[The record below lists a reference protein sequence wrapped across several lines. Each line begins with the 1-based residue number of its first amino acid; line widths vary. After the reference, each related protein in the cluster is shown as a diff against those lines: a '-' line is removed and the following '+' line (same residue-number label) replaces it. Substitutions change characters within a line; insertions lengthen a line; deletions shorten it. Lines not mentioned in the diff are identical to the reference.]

1 MEQFQ
6 ILSCSVRLHVCASI
20 VETPKQRYA
29 GRSGTSFSAAMSYRP
44 WDACILSASTVR
56 PIGVRKMA
64 KSLTSI
70 LSQIERLQKEA
81 ASIQSEIVARVRKD
95 IAKYGLTA
103 EQLFG
108 EAGAV
113 KPSRTKPGTKVA
125 KVAKPPKYADD
136 NGNTWGGLGK
146 RPDWIHQAL
155 ATGKTL
161 EDFLI
166 AKVGTSAPRKA
177 KGRKATSSKAIAR
190 KVARSK
196 PAAARKPAAKKRTAI
211 KPTTNRKPRA
221 KATEAPAEV

>member
-1 MEQFQ
+1 
-6 ILSCSVRLHVCASI
+6 
-20 VETPKQRYA
+20 
-29 GRSGTSFSAAMSYRP
+29 
-44 WDACILSASTVR
+44 
-56 PIGVRKMA
+56 MA

-113 KPSRTKPGTKVA
+113 KPSRAKPGTKVA

-155 ATGKTL
+155 AAGKTL

-177 KGRKATSSKAIAR
+177 KGRKATSAKAVAP

-211 KPTTNRKPRA
+211 KPTTNRKPRT
-221 KATEAPAEV
+221 KATEAPAKV